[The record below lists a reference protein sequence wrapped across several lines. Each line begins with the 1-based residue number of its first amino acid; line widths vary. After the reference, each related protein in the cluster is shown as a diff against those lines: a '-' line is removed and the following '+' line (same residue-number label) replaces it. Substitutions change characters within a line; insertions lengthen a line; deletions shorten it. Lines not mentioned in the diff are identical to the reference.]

1 MRVYTAD
8 RGWLGVMTG
17 ISAALTGGVLVIITT
32 IVVIICAFK
41 SRRKVVISEMTVRR
55 QHAQICKANNTICR
69 TFSFFL
75 SLVTLTC
82 DF

>member
-1 MRVYTAD
+1 VRVYTAD
-8 RGWLGVMTG
+8 RGWLGVVTG

-55 QHAQICKANNTICR
+55 QHA
-69 TFSFFL
+69 
-75 SLVTLTC
+75 
-82 DF
+82 